1 MTKTI
6 PLSAVP
12 DVAPGF
18 LEGKVQGRLV
28 VDTSG

>member
-6 PLSAVP
+6 PSAP
-12 DVAPGF
+12 FPSGAGL